1 MELQQPS
8 SDSDPNMEARRQGEH
23 PPSCSVVPDS
33 FLLVLLCDCPEFLRR
48 ESLAQRRAL
57 AHECGLLPM
66 AMAVFPVPGW
76 PAMRTARPAIFPS
89 RIISSTTPAARRAA
103 SCPTMP

>member
-1 MELQQPS
+1 
-8 SDSDPNMEARRQGEH
+8 
-23 PPSCSVVPDS
+23 
-33 FLLVLLCDCPEFLRR
+33 
-48 ESLAQRRAL
+48 
-57 AHECGLLPM
+57 M

-103 SCPTMP
+103 SWPTMPWEAWRGGDRAHQGTFLLQVYPCISTASRLVSSKKTLVAETSEKSQNSLFHPHCFFF